1 MRSPTGFGSRVILFE
16 GAPVVEAAYYSR
28 EAEPV
33 GDGTLA
39 FATKRDRRNEAA
51 AARLLEK
58 HWQCELQHFGKLS
71 PIDWYAT
78 RHGRMVAIAELK
90 SRTHRAGHY
99 PTVFLNVRKWLALSL
114 AEAGLGV
121 PALFAVSFTDGV
133 RYVRIGEVDASQVRI
148 GGCSRV
154 VKASSDV
161 EPVIEVPIDAMTEV
175 G

>member
-1 MRSPTGFGSRVILFE
+1 MASPDPMTG
-16 GAPVVEAAYYSR
+16 AYYSR

-39 FATKRDRRNEAA
+39 FATKLDRRNEDR
-51 AARLLEK
+51 AARLLEAQ
-58 HWQCELQHFGKLS
+58 WNCELHPFGALS

-78 RHGRMVAIAELK
+78 RHGRIVAVAELK
-90 SRTHRAGHY
+90 TRTHSSDRY

-133 RYVRIGEVDASQVRI
+133 RYVRNAEVDASQVRI

-154 VKASSDV
+154 VKSSSDV
-161 EPVIEVPIDAMTEV
+161 EPVIEVPLEAMKGV